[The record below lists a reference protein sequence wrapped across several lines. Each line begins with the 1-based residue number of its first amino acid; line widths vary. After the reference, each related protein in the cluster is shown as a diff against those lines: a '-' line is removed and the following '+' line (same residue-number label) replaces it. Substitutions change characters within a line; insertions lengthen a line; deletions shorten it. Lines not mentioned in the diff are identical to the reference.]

1 MSDAIQSLL
10 FPKSIAIVGASPDS
24 NKLNGRPFHFL
35 RRDGYAGRLYPV
47 NPKYDEIDGV
57 TCYPDI
63 DALPETPDMAII
75 AVAASRATEA
85 VAALG
90 RKGTPVAV
98 IFSSGY
104 GETGEAGRLLEEDLA
119 EVARQNGIRIC
130 GPNNLGLINAF
141 ERMPATF
148 SQYADKTPMPGPVAF
163 ASQSGAFG
171 TGIAALA
178 RSRGIGL
185 GYFVNTGNQADITLM
200 ETLDVALDDPRIKVA
215 SAYLEGLKGAGQLI
229 DLAEKSLALS
239 KPLVVAKVGRKAAGV
254 RAAASHTG
262 SLAGED
268 AVFDGIAR
276 QHGII
281 RARNEE
287 HMLDLVSA
295 LSFGPIP
302 KGRGIALITQSGG
315 SGVMMADRAEE
326 IGLNV
331 PELKGTTREKLAD
344 VIPEFGALGNPI
356 DVTGQFLADP
366 KILSDSV
373 RIVLDD
379 PDVHIA
385 VVWLQLMHGYAD
397 MLIDVFRELRESVD
411 KPFIVCWIEAPEK
424 ARIALRDAGI
434 CVLPATERSVDA
446 AAGLVAFGEAQRRR
460 SGTPKQKTVFH
471 DNQVAAPSSPVPSLE
486 AGKRLQAA
494 GLQLAECKLA
504 LNAQEAAAAA
514 GNMGFPV
521 AVKIESPDIL
531 HKMDIG
537 GVQLGLMDEEAVR
550 AAGVEI
556 LDSVAKLTP
565 EAQIDGLLIQ
575 AMATPT
581 TEIVVGLRQDP
592 AFGPVIMVGLGG
604 IFVEV
609 LKDVAFARAPVSIAD
624 AGLLLDS
631 LTGSAILEGVRGQ
644 RPVDRGAL
652 TMAISQLSD
661 FALANPDVVELDLNP
676 VFAGPDGVI
685 AVDWLMMSTAGQ
697 RRS

>member
-302 KGRGIALITQSGG
+302 KGRGIALIT
-315 SGVMMADRAEE
+315 
-326 IGLNV
+326 
-331 PELKGTTREKLAD
+331 
-344 VIPEFGALGNPI
+344 
-356 DVTGQFLADP
+356 
-366 KILSDSV
+366 
-373 RIVLDD
+373 
-379 PDVHIA
+379 
-385 VVWLQLMHGYAD
+385 
-397 MLIDVFRELRESVD
+397 
-411 KPFIVCWIEAPEK
+411 
-424 ARIALRDAGI
+424 
-434 CVLPATERSVDA
+434 
-446 AAGLVAFGEAQRRR
+446 
-460 SGTPKQKTVFH
+460 
-471 DNQVAAPSSPVPSLE
+471 
-486 AGKRLQAA
+486 
-494 GLQLAECKLA
+494 
-504 LNAQEAAAAA
+504 
-514 GNMGFPV
+514 
-521 AVKIESPDIL
+521 
-531 HKMDIG
+531 
-537 GVQLGLMDEEAVR
+537 
-550 AAGVEI
+550 
-556 LDSVAKLTP
+556 
-565 EAQIDGLLIQ
+565 
-575 AMATPT
+575 
-581 TEIVVGLRQDP
+581 
-592 AFGPVIMVGLGG
+592 
-604 IFVEV
+604 
-609 LKDVAFARAPVSIAD
+609 
-624 AGLLLDS
+624 
-631 LTGSAILEGVRGQ
+631 
-644 RPVDRGAL
+644 
-652 TMAISQLSD
+652 
-661 FALANPDVVELDLNP
+661 
-676 VFAGPDGVI
+676 
-685 AVDWLMMSTAGQ
+685 
-697 RRS
+697 